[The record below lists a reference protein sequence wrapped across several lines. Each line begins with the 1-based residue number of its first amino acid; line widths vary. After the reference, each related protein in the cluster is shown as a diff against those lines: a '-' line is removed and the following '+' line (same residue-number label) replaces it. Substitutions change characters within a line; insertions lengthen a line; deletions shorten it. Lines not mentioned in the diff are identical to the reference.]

1 MRIVVLLIILLSGF
15 AAFAKEAEPME
26 DPAIEGRFKSLT
38 SELRCLKCQNQT
50 IYDSKAGLA
59 DDLRK
64 QIRNQIHAGKTDA
77 EIVDYMVARY
87 GDFIRYRP
95 AMDAK
100 NVMLWVGPGLLMV
113 IGFGVLFI
121 QLRKRRAKILDA
133 PLNDEEH
140 HRVEALI
147 KNKVGEKG

>member
-1 MRIVVLLIILLSGF
+1 MRVVVLLIMLLGGF
-15 AAFAKEAEPME
+15 AASAKEAEPME
-26 DPAIEGRFKSLT
+26 DPAIEGRFKHLT

-64 QIRNQIHAGKTDA
+64 QIRNQINAGKTDA

-100 NVMLWVGPGLLMV
+100 NVLLWVGPGLLMV
-113 IGFGVLFI
+113 IGFAVLFV
-121 QLRKRRAKILDA
+121 QLRKRRAKLVDA

-140 HRVEALI
+140 QRVEALI